1 MKNKNISFDD
11 VDFSKYSKE
20 IKKINKAYNK
30 LKTNKKF
37 MKKVELI
44 NLTSTNISRFFDVI
58 DYNCNITKSDDNG
71 FKNNAISVK
80 KMFDFK
86 KGASNNYSPYQNYSV
101 IGA

>member
-1 MKNKNISFDD
+1 
-11 VDFSKYSKE
+11 
-20 IKKINKAYNK
+20 
-30 LKTNKKF
+30 

-80 KMFDFK
+80 KMPSGYLFYLLMNSYFIFL
-86 KGASNNYSPYQNYSV
+86 V
-101 IGA
+101 